1 MKTPLAC
8 LRQLN
13 EKGLVRFK
21 TGITLHDLQARAN
34 AQTNLA
40 AAQAMQQAKTD
51 LFTLFNKP
59 KTPRR
64 A

>member
-1 MKTPLAC
+1 MAC
-8 LRQLN
+8 LAQLN

-21 TGITLHDLQARAN
+21 TGTTLHDLQARADV
-34 AQTNLA
+34 QTDLV
-40 AAQAMQQAKTD
+40 AAQAMQRAKTD
-51 LFTLFNKP
+51 LFTLFNKL

>member
-1 MKTPLAC
+1 M
-8 LRQLN
+8 
-13 EKGLVRFK
+13 RFK